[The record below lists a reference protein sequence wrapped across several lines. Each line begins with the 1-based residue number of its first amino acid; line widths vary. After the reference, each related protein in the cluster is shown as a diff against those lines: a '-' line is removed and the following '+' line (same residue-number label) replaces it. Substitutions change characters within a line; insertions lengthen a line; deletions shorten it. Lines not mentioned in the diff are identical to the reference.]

1 MDENKMKVIKEI
13 ISYLVVIVLVLLIKT
28 FIVSPIRVNGDSMY
42 NTLHDQDIMIL
53 NEMKYYFN
61 EIKRFD
67 IVVIKQED
75 EYLIKRVIGLPGE
88 IVECKNSTIYVD
100 GKKIKDKYAYT
111 ETSDFDKVKVGKDE
125 YFVLGDNRG
134 DSLDSRTFGTFCKK
148 EIKGKASFTIYP
160 FDRFGSKE

>member
-1 MDENKMKVIKEI
+1 MDENKKKVIKEI

-53 NEMKYYFN
+53 NEMKYYFS
-61 EIKRFD
+61 EIERFD

-88 IVECKNSTIYVD
+88 TVECKNGTIYVD
-100 GKKIKDKYAYT
+100 GKKIKDKYGYT
-111 ETSDFDKVKVGKDE
+111 ETSDFDRVKVGKDE

-134 DSLDSRTFGTFCKK
+134 DSLDSRTFGTFNKK